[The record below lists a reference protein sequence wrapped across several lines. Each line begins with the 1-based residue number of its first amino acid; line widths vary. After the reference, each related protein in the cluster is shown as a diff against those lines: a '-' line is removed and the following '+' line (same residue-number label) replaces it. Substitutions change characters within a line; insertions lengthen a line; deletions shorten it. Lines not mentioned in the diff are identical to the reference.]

1 MECTGYNTNLHAL
14 CQFLEKSIIKP
25 PGSPEKHAELLA
37 AKGRNWSR
45 AVANT
50 AWAMDSRWTTVG
62 TKHGGHPHVKH
73 APFVYSV
80 LAQREAAALFAA
92 ELDGTLRHPFRA
104 GDDVMM
110 PLLHHGLLRA
120 GGAERYGLPVTV
132 HPPDEAAATFV
143 LLSCL
148 DGLVCRKSRSAELER
163 DVEVN
168 PLVSGTW
175 RVGAAERLKISVC
188 GPILVPV
195 RIVSLLGCSLL
206 AVLFCTLALLG
217 FKDNCK
223 QVRTMRESAI
233 WLVQCQ
239 FRRPG

>member
-1 MECTGYNTNLHAL
+1 MLPVSPL
-14 CQFLEKSIIKP
+14 VSSI
-25 PGSPEKHAELLA
+25 SSRLNAELGWLQVYWLVA
-37 AKGRNWSR
+37 AS
-45 AVANT
+45 
-50 AWAMDSRWTTVG
+50 
-62 TKHGGHPHVKH
+62 
-73 APFVYSV
+73 
-80 LAQREAAALFAA
+80 
-92 ELDGTLRHPFRA
+92 
-104 GDDVMM
+104 
-110 PLLHHGLLRA
+110 
-120 GGAERYGLPVTV
+120 
-132 HPPDEAAATFV
+132 ATFV